1 MPNTKGGPPNGGQ
14 KSSDDQMNFT
24 KEHEWVVIDRDQIAT
39 IGITDYAQDQLGEI
53 VFLELPDEG
62 EQLTKSETFGVVES
76 VKSVSDV
83 YAPVSG
89 KVVEVNDPLLDG
101 PETVNEEPYGE
112 GWLIKVE
119 LSNLKD
125 LDDLMTAE
133 QYQAYIKEE
142 SA

>member
-1 MPNTKGGPPNGGQ
+1 MTFPEDLRY
-14 KSSDDQMNFT
+14 S
-24 KEHEWVVIDRDQIAT
+24 KEHEWIRVKDKTIT

-53 VFLELPDEG
+53 VFVELPDEG
-62 EQLTKSETFGVVES
+62 EIFTKDDPFGVVES

-89 KVVEVNDPLLDG
+89 RILEVNDPILDN
-101 PETVNEEPYGE
+101 PESVNEEPYGE
-112 GWLIKVE
+112 GWLVRLE
-119 LSNLKD
+119 MTNPKD

-142 SA
+142 A